1 MKYTGGRR
9 RKFLVVTRSILV
21 WRCVMSRDPR
31 PISDENIGSLQGC
44 LVGGDPEQR
53 ARERRGRRR
62 ALAISIGI
70 QSVVLAA
77 LVLIPLF
84 GKPARIGVT
93 IVPLPP
99 YYSHSEGRRAHPE
112 HPRPPQTICRFCA
125 PTSIPPTVP
134 TLDRDP
140 PDGSTEDVPFTGDGP
155 TIPGAIPPPDSQDP
169 SKPVPPPET
178 RVETPHIVRVTHID
192 PAMLT
197 RRVEPVYPTLA
208 RQIGRGGRVDLRA
221 IIAIDGS
228 IQSLE
233 VVGGDP
239 MFYASALEAVRQWHY
254 APTVLN
260 GQRVEVD
267 TYITVIYNMQR

>member
-1 MKYTGGRR
+1 
-9 RKFLVVTRSILV
+9 
-21 WRCVMSRDPR
+21 MSRDSR

-44 LVGGDPEQR
+44 LVEGDPEQR
-53 ARERRGRRR
+53 ARERRVRRR
-62 ALAISIGI
+62 ALVISIVI

-84 GKPARIGVT
+84 GKPVRIGAT

-99 YYSHSEGRRAHPE
+99 YYSHSEGRRVPAQQ
-112 HPRPPQTICRFCA
+112 HPRPPQNICGFCA
-125 PTSIPPTVP
+125 PTAIPPRVP
-134 TLDRDP
+134 TLDPDP
-140 PDGSTEDVPFTGDGP
+140 PDSSTEEVPFTGDRP
-155 TIPGAIPPPDSQDP
+155 TILGAIPAPDSRDP
-169 SKPVPPPET
+169 TKPVPPPES
-178 RVETPHIVRVTHID
+178 RVEALHIVHVTHID

-239 MFYASALEAVRQWHY
+239 MFYQSALEAVRQWHY

-267 TYITVIYNMQR
+267 TYITVIYNVQR

>member
-1 MKYTGGRR
+1 VEG
-9 RKFLVVTRSILV
+9 
-21 WRCVMSRDPR
+21 DPR
-31 PISDENIGSLQGC
+31 
-44 LVGGDPEQR
+44 QR
-53 ARERRGRRR
+53 AVERRGRRR
-62 ALAISIGI
+62 ALVISIGV

-99 YYSHSEGRRAHPE
+99 YYSHPEGRRARAE
-112 HPRPPQTICRFCA
+112 QHPRPPRNICTFCA

-134 TLDRDP
+134 TVEPDP
-140 PDGSTEDVPFTGDGP
+140 PDGSSTEDVPFTGDGP
-155 TIPGAIPPPDSQDP
+155 TILGALPPPDSQDP
-169 SKPVPPPET
+169 RKPVPPPET
-178 RVETPHIVRVTHID
+178 RVEVPHIVRVTHID

-221 IIAIDGS
+221 IIATDGS

-239 MFYASALEAVRQWHY
+239 MFYPSALEAVRQWHY

>member
-1 MKYTGGRR
+1 
-9 RKFLVVTRSILV
+9 
-21 WRCVMSRDPR
+21 MSRDPQ
-31 PISDENIGSLQGC
+31 PISDPNIGSLQGC
-44 LVGGDPEQR
+44 LIEGNPEQR
-53 ARERRGRRR
+53 ARERRVRRR
-62 ALAISIGI
+62 ALVISILI

-84 GKPARIGVT
+84 GKPARIGAT

-99 YYSHSEGRRAHPE
+99 YYSHTEGRRAAALE
-112 HPRPPQTICRFCA
+112 HTRRPQNICRFC
-125 PTSIPPTVP
+125 PSTSIPPTVP
-134 TLDRDP
+134 TLAPDP
-140 PDGSTEDVPFTGDGP
+140 PDDSIEDVPFRGEGP
-155 TIPGAIPPPDSQDP
+155 TILGAIPSPDSRYP
-169 SKPVPPPET
+169 TKPVPPPET
-178 RVETPHIVRVTHID
+178 QAAAPPIVHVTHIAR
-192 PAMLT
+192 AMLT

-208 RQIGRGGRVDLRA
+208 RQTGRGGRVDLRA

-239 MFYASALEAVRQWHY
+239 MFYPSALEAVRQWRY

-267 TYITVIYNMQR
+267 TYITVIYSMQR